1 MASPYKPEL
10 FSVEDVMSYFE
21 ISKGNCF
28 RIYAGTNPK
37 TDDYCRGE
45 YTDGD
50 KQMAES
56 RLHECLISLKQNVE
70 NTNCYTIQVFNLDKK
85 RAQVDKSC
93 IVFQLNRP
101 ERYSPYPAV
110 SGTDPQLISLLQKQ
124 IENQNLMMSKISAS
138 LDAED
143 DDYEEEPEGII
154 GQILKDEQK
163 FNMVVNGISALVGN
177 FIGQQKPPTYGGGIA
192 GTIDQESVNLLQSLF
207 NKGVDNK
214 VLAKLNEMSEAK
226 LKSLLL
232 ML

>member
-1 MASPYKPEL
+1 MASSFKPEI
-10 FSVEDVMSYFE
+10 FSVEEVMNYFD

-28 RIYAGTNPK
+28 RIYAGTNPSK
-37 TDDYCRGE
+37 EDFCRGE

-50 KQMAES
+50 KQAAES
-56 RLHECLISLKQNVE
+56 CLHECLNSLRQNVE
-70 NTNCYTIQVFNLDKK
+70 NTNCYTIKIFNLDKK
-85 RAQVDKSC
+85 RSPIDVTS

-101 ERYSPYPAV
+101 EKYTPYPAV

-124 IENQNLMMSKISAS
+124 IENQNLMMSKIAAME
-138 LDAED
+138 AEEED
-143 DDYEEEPEGII
+143 EEEEPEGFL
-154 GQILKDEQK
+154 GQIMKDEQMK
-163 FNMVVNGISALVGN
+163 GLLIQGLSALAGN